1 MFGSYEILNFNLAL
15 LFGLIV
21 GTFSSLFIA
30 SQIWLEIEKRNIG
43 KPKKKKW
50 YEDDTKD
57 VEELRVKGI
66 NC

>member
-1 MFGSYEILNFNLAL
+1 MVSSTSIG
-15 LFGLIV
+15 GMT

-30 SQIWLEIEKRNIG
+30 AELWYTLEKRNIG

-50 YEDDTKD
+50 YEDDSDKKE
-57 VEELRVKGI
+57 VRELKVKGI